1 MAISDFF
8 SGGNTPDYLSGLL
21 DDEQLQKLKAQAQ
34 KNAMLQFG
42 LSALAQGG
50 YSQTPVGIGEILGKA
65 GMAGMQGYQQGVQSG
80 IEGIG
85 TRAKLEEMQRVKK
98 QRQAEDLFRS
108 RIGQPNATRDVMT
121 QPTAQVPVAQGM
133 EAPNFQTQM
142 QPPTVTQ
149 EKYFSPDVMLKEALS
164 SGVLPFDKYLELSAK
179 QKTESPFAK
188 VDPSKFTT
196 ESINKFNM
204 TGNYGDLVATK
215 EEKTFK
221 VGDTRD
227 FVSGTN
233 RITQEYQKDGTWKN
247 ISTGSAFAPAS
258 QVNVN
263 MPSESERT
271 AGFLTSRLQ
280 NSLNQLQS
288 VTNKNPKAAKPV
300 IGAEAVRT
308 LTGSDYL
315 TNLANPESR
324 QQIEAAQLEILDS
337 ALTLG
342 TGAAY
347 TREQLQNYSKSYFP
361 QLGDKPN
368 TIKDKQARLA
378 ALLKSAKIKGG
389 RASPED
395 VGLPANVSVERVR

>member
-21 DDEQLQKLKAQAQ
+21 DDDQLQKLKANAQ
-34 KNAMLQFG
+34 RNAMLQFG

-50 YSQTPVGIGEILGKA
+50 YSQTPVGIGEILGKS
-65 GMAGMQGYQQGVQSG
+65 GMAGMQGYQQGIQGG
-80 IEGIG
+80 IENIG
-85 TRAKLEEMQRVKK
+85 TRAKLEELQRKK
-98 QRQAEDLFRS
+98 QEDTQRKAYMQQFVSTLPENQRAAVTAMPELGAELAKNQFIPKKPVFEKVGNQLLDVSTGVPTVAFT
-108 RIGQPNATRDVMT
+108 GAT
-121 QPTAQVPVAQGM
+121 
-133 EAPNFQTQM
+133 EAP
-142 QPPTVTQ
+142 
-149 EKYFSPDVMLKEALS
+149 
-164 SGVLPFDKYLELSAK
+164 
-179 QKTESPFAK
+179 
-188 VDPSKFTT
+188 
-196 ESINKFNM
+196 
-204 TGNYGDLVATK
+204 
-215 EEKTFK
+215 FK
-221 VGDTRD
+221 VGQTRD
-227 FVSGTN
+227 YLQGDK
-233 RITQEYQKDGTWKN
+233 RITEEYQADGTFKK
-247 ISTGSAFAPAS
+247 IAEGSAFAPAS

-288 VTNKNPKAAKPV
+288 VTNKNPKAAKPT
-300 IGAEAVRT
+300 IGAEAVKT

>member
-21 DDEQLQKLKAQAQ
+21 DDEQLRRLKQNAQQ
-34 KNAMLQFG
+34 NALMQFG

-50 YSQTPVGIGEILGKA
+50 YSQTPVGIGEILGKS
-65 GMAGMQGYQQGVQSG
+65 GMAGMQGYQQGIQSG

-85 TRAKLEEMQRVKK
+85 TRAKLEEMQRKK
-98 QRQAEDLFRS
+98 QEDAQRKAYLEQFASTLPENQRAAIQAMPELGMKLAENQFMPKTPKYEKLGNQL
-108 RIGQPNATRDVMT
+108 IDVSGT
-121 QPTAQVPVAQGM
+121 PTVAFTGAP
-133 EAPNFQTQM
+133 EAP
-142 QPPTVTQ
+142 
-149 EKYFSPDVMLKEALS
+149 
-164 SGVLPFDKYLELSAK
+164 
-179 QKTESPFAK
+179 
-188 VDPSKFTT
+188 
-196 ESINKFNM
+196 
-204 TGNYGDLVATK
+204 
-215 EEKTFK
+215 FK
-221 VGDTRD
+221 VGQTRD
-227 FVSGTN
+227 YIEGN
-233 RITQEYQKDGTWKN
+233 KRITEEYQADGTFKK
-247 ISTGSAFAPAS
+247 IAEGSAFAPAS

-288 VTNKNPKAAKPV
+288 VTNKNPKAAKPT
-300 IGAEAVRT
+300 IGAEAVKT